1 MLSRA
6 SIGWFFAVGVLATL
20 GSAGTRG
27 AAAGP
32 DAAPATASAAPAL
45 AEPTPTHRSL
55 RSNAELDLATPVEPK
70 TFGGY
75 PGIPAFTVV
84 PQKGGLT
91 LFPCSQ
97 CHASLPLNTQ
107 PRLLGAPHVAALPHG
122 NGRFWCLDCHQAGD
136 RDQLRGLQSTSVDFD
151 DAYLV
156 CGQCHFRQQKDWY
169 FGAHGKRVANWQ
181 GRREIYN
188 CTHCHDPHDPTLK
201 PRAPQPPPKLR
212 AGLAPMPARKPH
224 P

>member
-6 SIGWFFAVGVLATL
+6 ALSWLFAVGMLATL
-20 GSAGTRG
+20 GIAGSGRG
-27 AAAGP
+27 SAAADP
-32 DAAPATASAAPAL
+32 DAAAVTAATAPS
-45 AEPTPTHRSL
+45 TSGPTHRSL
-55 RSNAELDLATPVEPK
+55 RSHAELDLATPVEPK
-70 TFGGY
+70 AFGGY
-75 PGIPAFTVV
+75 PGVPAFTVV
-84 PQKGGLT
+84 PRKGGLT

-97 CHASLPLNTQ
+97 CHASMPLNTQ
-107 PRLLGAPHVAALPHG
+107 PRLLAAPHVAALPHG
-122 NGRFWCLDCHQAGD
+122 NGRVWCLDCHKAED
-136 RDQLRGLQSTSVDFD
+136 RDLLRGLQSTSVDFD

-188 CTHCHDPHDPTLK
+188 CTHCHDPHDPVLRA
-201 PRAPQPPPKLR
+201 RAPLPPPKLR
-212 AGLAPMPARKPH
+212 AGLAPMPARKPK